1 MFKTPDWN
9 APFDA
14 STELFAIPDQAKVR
28 GMFFGFVHES
38 LERARISGVS
48 APRPGAFEWAPMR
61 DYVQLL
67 IDAAPRLHPG
77 LPPREQLRRVGWT
90 LFDDFERTMV
100 GKAIFAVA
108 GRDFRR
114 IVTLASKAYSVSY
127 DPCVLQGH
135 MQSDRVAIV
144 TMDPVYVLP
153 DCYQVGAWEGAARFA
168 GQSAT
173 IRIDRKGAGRASL
186 EIQF

>member
-1 MFKTPDWN
+1 MFMAPDWN

-14 STELFAIPDQAKVR
+14 KAELAAVPADGRVR
-28 GMFFGFVHES
+28 GMFFGFLHDA
-38 LERARISGVS
+38 LHKAGLPDAK

-77 LPPREQLRRVGWT
+77 LSPREQLRRVGWT

-108 GRDFRR
+108 GRDFAR
-114 IVTLASKAYSVSY
+114 VVMLASKAYSVSY
-127 DPCVLQGH
+127 EPCMLNGHLQTGN
-135 MQSDRVAIV
+135 MAIIEL
-144 TMDPVYVLP
+144 DPVYVLP
-153 DCYQVGAWEGAARFA
+153 DSYQVGAWEGAARFA
-168 GQSAT
+168 GRSPT
-173 IRIDRKGAGRASL
+173 IRVDRKGPGRATF